1 MLKKFKH
8 KKMKQRSAYPVPPIE
23 GVLKVHTFI
32 GAEHIRGI
40 CSLGLPISGGQE
52 DELQYIFTKY

>member
-1 MLKKFKH
+1 
-8 KKMKQRSAYPVPPIE
+8 MKQRSAYPVPPIE